1 MAQYVSVAQI
11 GSDVFFIMLNHTSKF
26 EITILFHT
34 SPAKGIIKRRLI
46 IISDEQ
52 EYGQDMCKVTDTS
65 SCIHSL
71 RHHRVIKDIGNV
83 WRIKLLHKTEAFQD
97 TLSKLGDTQE
107 VPAMLDEEEC
117 GGSSCSNPVGEMWWP
132 KWCHNLELNVYL
144 SLPIYHNW
152 EYLKWLLD
160 VNKHYLWQTTIPVD
174 GHWFLPM

>member
-1 MAQYVSVAQI
+1 
-11 GSDVFFIMLNHTSKF
+11 MLHHTSKF

-34 SPAKGIIKRRLI
+34 SPAKGIIKRRLL
-46 IISDEQ
+46 IISDEH

-65 SCIHSL
+65 SYIHSL
-71 RHHRVIKDIGNV
+71 RHHRVIKDIGKV
-83 WRIKLLHKTEAFQD
+83 WPIKLLHKTEACQD

-117 GGSSCSNPVGEMWWP
+117 GGSSCSNPIGEMWWP
-132 KWCHNLELNVYL
+132 KWCHNLELNVDL
-144 SLPIYHNW
+144 NLPIYHNW

-160 VNKHYLWQTTIPVD
+160 VNEHYLWQTTTPVD